1 MKQSEG
7 NAEVA
12 RPKCPDCGV
21 AGAEHLV
28 VTDSSEKSRD
38 GKAWFNIVHCSRCG
52 HVYGVFAKH
61 VFGPRGGPQ
70 LVVRE
75 RG

>member
-1 MKQSEG
+1 
-7 NAEVA
+7 V
-12 RPKCPDCGV
+12 GV
-21 AGAEHLV
+21 SHLV
-28 VTDSSEKSRD
+28 TTDSQEKSRD
-38 GKAWFNIVHCSRCG
+38 GKAWFNIVYCDGCG

>member
-1 MKQSEG
+1 MKESEG
-7 NAEVA
+7 RSEMAQ
-12 RPKCPDCGV
+12 PKCPDCGV
-21 AGAEHLV
+21 VGVKHLV
-28 VTDSSEKSRD
+28 ATDSSEKSRD
-38 GKAWFNIVHCSRCG
+38 GKAWFNIVHCGRCG

>member
-1 MKQSEG
+1 MTDKSG
-7 NAEVA
+7 GTGAA
-12 RPKCPDCGV
+12 PPKCPDCGV
-21 AGAEHLV
+21 AGTEFLV
-28 VTDSSEKSRD
+28 ATDSAERSRD

-52 HVYGVFAKH
+52 HVYGVIAKH

>member
-1 MKQSEG
+1 MTDSEG
-7 NAEVA
+7 RTQLAQ
-12 RPKCPDCGV
+12 PKCPDCAV
-21 AGAEHLV
+21 VGAEFLV
-28 VTDSSEKSRD
+28 TTESSERSRD

-61 VFGPRGGPQ
+61 IFGPRGGPQ

-75 RG
+75 RS